1 MISPAERKFSL
12 GIAPDVQ
19 LSYCADDFSDPWTE
33 PDLVVML
40 HGIAEEAAIWRPWV
54 PHLARSHR
62 VVRPDLRGF
71 GSSSPLPRE
80 RVFSLSD
87 WADDIECLV
96 ESLGAARVHLVAT
109 KLGALVA
116 CELAQ
121 RQPPWLAS
129 LTLAG
134 MLASA
139 SRSLGPWVEE
149 WIAEVERNGVEGW
162 ARMTMPG
169 RMGPSLSPAALDW
182 WVGLMAK
189 AAPESVIACLRL
201 LPGLDGPPNPERIA
215 CPSLFLVSAGG
226 DPARN
231 GYDQRPAIADVR
243 RLQERIPNSRLGFV
257 EADSYHIAA
266 THPDACAA
274 ATARFIADITSTAD
288 GRHRQPYVA
297 ASGMR
302 RAAGDIR

>member
-1 MISPAERKFSL
+1 MIRLEERKLTLSVDRD
-12 GIAPDVQ
+12 AH
-19 LSYCADDFSDPWTE
+19 LSYCADDYADPWSQ
-33 PDLVVML
+33 PDTVLML

-54 PHLARSHR
+54 PHLARRHC

-71 GSSSPLPRE
+71 GRSSSLPKG

-87 WADDIECLV
+87 WADDMERLV
-96 ESLGAARVHLVAT
+96 EALGAPRVHLVAT
-109 KLGALVA
+109 KLGALIA

-121 RQPPWLAS
+121 RRPSWLAS

-139 SRSLGPWVEE
+139 SRSLGPWVED

-162 ARMTMPG
+162 ARLTMPG
-169 RMGPSLSPAALDW
+169 RMGPSLSADAMEW
-182 WVGLMAK
+182 WISLMAK
-189 AAPESVIACLRL
+189 AAPEAVVSCLRL

-215 CPSLFLVSAGG
+215 CPTLFLASAGG
-226 DPARN
+226 DAART

-243 RLQERIPNSRLGFV
+243 RLQARIPHAQLGFV
-257 EADSYHIAA
+257 EAESYHIAA

-274 ATARFIADITSTAD
+274 AAATFIAHVNSSAD
-288 GRHRQPYVA
+288 RRHRQADA
-297 ASGMR
+297 APDMR
-302 RAAGDIR
+302 RAAGDMK

>member
-1 MISPAERKFSL
+1 MISPAEHKFIL
-12 GIAPDVQ
+12 AVGPDAQ
-19 LSYCADDFSDPWTE
+19 LAYCADDFSDPWST
-33 PDLVVML
+33 PDTVVML

-54 PHLARSHR
+54 PHLARRHC

-71 GSSSPLPRE
+71 GSSSPLPEGRA
-80 RVFSLSD
+80 FAISD
-87 WADDIECLV
+87 WADDIERLV
-96 ESLGAARVHLVAT
+96 AALGARRVHLVAT

-121 RQPPWLAS
+121 RQPSWLAS

-139 SRSLGPWVEE
+139 RASLGPWVEE
-149 WIAEVERNGVEGW
+149 WVAEVERNGVEGW

-169 RMGPSLSPAALDW
+169 RMGPSLPPVALDW
-182 WVGLMAK
+182 WIRLMAK
-189 AAPESVIACLRL
+189 AAPEAVIACLRL

-215 CPSLFLVSAGG
+215 CPTLFLVSAGG
-226 DPARN
+226 DSART

-243 RLQERIPNSRLGFV
+243 RLQERIANSELGFV

-274 ATARFIADITSTAD
+274 ATATFIAHVNSTAD

-302 RAAGDIR
+302 RAAGDI